1 MDIFYFLVTSFS
13 SEAYKDQYGFHSA
26 YFADGSGYLTGFL
39 LSLGIGVF
47 LALCFYFG
55 LCNGKSAKHATRVNW
70 FVTLLLVAVITYFVC
85 DMVVIGAAGQPGTGF
100 YAFCQD
106 YANNY
111 VSEHVGN
118 NQTVQ
123 ACLLEYNTIIDNL
136 NQGKDVA
143 LMFNLNNVIYSVLAF
158 FLTSLSVKNFT
169 HHGSQI
175 PF

>member
-1 MDIFYFLVTSFS
+1 MDIFYFLVTSW
-13 SEAYKDQYGFHSA
+13 EAYKDQYGFHSA
-26 YFADGSGYLTGFL
+26 YFADGSGFMIGLL
-39 LSLGIGVF
+39 LSLGIGVVM
-47 LALCFYFG
+47 ALCFYFG
-55 LCNGKSAKHATRVNW
+55 LCNGKSAKPATRINW
-70 FVTLLLVAVITYFVC
+70 WVTLLLVAVITYFVC

-143 LMFNLNNVIYSVLAF
+143 LMFNRNSVSYSVLAF
-158 FLTSLSVKNFT
+158 VLTSFGVKNLT
-169 HHGSQI
+169 KHGSQI
-175 PF
+175 FF